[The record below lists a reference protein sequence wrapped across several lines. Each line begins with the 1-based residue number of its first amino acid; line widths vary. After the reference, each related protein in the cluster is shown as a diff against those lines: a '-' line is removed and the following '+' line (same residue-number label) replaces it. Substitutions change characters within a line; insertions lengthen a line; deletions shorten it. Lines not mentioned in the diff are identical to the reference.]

1 MISTP
6 WEVIDGV
13 PTYKLFIDGEWV
25 RSSRNTVV
33 DDLNPSTGKIYARV
47 QQAGAEEVER
57 AIASAYR
64 ARESWG
70 GSLVAER
77 EGVLF
82 RAADILATRM
92 EEIRDVL
99 IDESGSTFGK
109 SMFEVA
115 YVIDLLRSSA
125 GEVRHVFGETMPMSQ
140 PGQLSMTVRRPLGVI
155 AGIAPFNAPF
165 LLAMKKVALALAA
178 GNTFVLKPS

>member
-1 MISTP
+1 
-6 WEVIDGV
+6 
-13 PTYKLFIDGEWV
+13 
-25 RSSRNTVV
+25 VV

-92 EEIRDVL
+92 QEIRDVL

-115 YVIDLLRSSA
+115 SC
-125 GEVRHVFGETMPMSQ
+125 H
-140 PGQLSMTVRRPLGVI
+140 RPLAQFRRRSTPCFQRNDADVTAWTALDDRSPPRYVPGRWRMRALPPRIVPDAARMLERAHSCDCFPSNDRYSQRNI
-155 AGIAPFNAPF
+155 AF
-165 LLAMKKVALALAA
+165 
-178 GNTFVLKPS
+178 SQ

>member
-1 MISTP
+1 
-6 WEVIDGV
+6 
-13 PTYKLFIDGEWV
+13 
-25 RSSRNTVV
+25 VV

-47 QQAGAEEVER
+47 QQAGAEEVES

-77 EGVLF
+77 EGSLF

-92 EEIRDVL
+92 QEIRDVL

-140 PGQLSMTVRRPLGVI
+140 PGQLSMTVRRPAMSPG
-155 AGIAPFNAPF
+155 AGEC
-165 LLAMKKVALALAA
+165 
-178 GNTFVLKPS
+178 VLSRGGSFQTPPACWNGRIHAIVFPPTIDIVRGT